1 MDYNSTLTKKEILTY
16 VIMRVEDSLLNEIS
30 QSKITFA

>member
-1 MDYNSTLTKKEILTY
+1 MDYNSTLKKKEILTY